1 MKQTTRNIL
10 GVGAIVLL
18 SSGVAGITTYKMMQG
33 QDTDKQI
40 AFNEVFQQN
49 PNVKLAAFD
58 AIDAPPVDLTQAAEN
73 SLHAVVHIKS
83 TQTSKT
89 QTVQTPPDIFD
100 FFFGDGRGGQRRV
113 QTPERVGFGSGVIIS
128 KDGYIVTN
136 NHVIDGAD
144 EIAVKLNDNRE
155 FKGRIIGTDPS
166 TDLALVK
173 IESDDDLPTIPVGD
187 SEALKVG
194 EWVLAV
200 GNPFNLNS
208 TVTAGIVS
216 AKART
221 LGVYNGGIE
230 SFIQTDAAINQGNS
244 GGALVNAKGELVGIN
259 SVLSS
264 PTGAYAGYGFAIP
277 TSIMTKVIAD
287 LKQYGTVQRALLG
300 IRGGSIGSSLMDD
313 RQPIDKSG
321 KTLADKAKELGV
333 VEGVWVSE
341 IVENGSA
348 AGADIKV
355 DDVIIGVDNKKVSNM
370 ADLQEALAKHRPG
383 DKVKVKLMRDKKE
396 KTVEVTLKNEQGTTK
411 IVKDAGMEILG
422 AAFKELP
429 DDLKKQ
435 LNLGYGLQVT
445 GVSSG
450 KMSDAGV
457 RKGFIILK
465 ANDQPM
471 RKVSDLEEVMK
482 AAVKSPN
489 QVLFLTGVFP
499 SGKRGYFAVDLTQE

>member
-1 MKQTTRNIL
+1 MAKQFKPETLCVQAGWTPKKGEPRVLPIYQSTTFKYDTSEQMARL
-10 GVGAIVLL
+10 FDLED
-18 SSGVAGITTYKMMQG
+18 SGYFYTRL
-33 QDTDKQI
+33 
-40 AFNEVFQQN
+40 QN
-49 PNVKLAAFD
+49 PTNDAVAA
-58 AIDAPPVDLTQAAEN
+58 
-73 SLHAVVHIKS
+73 
-83 TQTSKT
+83 
-89 QTVQTPPDIFD
+89 
-100 FFFGDGRGGQRRV
+100 
-113 QTPERVGFGSGVIIS
+113 
-128 KDGYIVTN
+128 
-136 NHVIDGAD
+136 
-144 EIAVKLNDNRE
+144 
-155 FKGRIIGTDPS
+155 
-166 TDLALVK
+166 K
-173 IESDDDLPTIPVGD
+173 I
-187 SEALKVG
+187 
-194 EWVLAV
+194 
-200 GNPFNLNS
+200 
-208 TVTAGIVS
+208 
-216 AKART
+216 
-221 LGVYNGGIE
+221 
-230 SFIQTDAAINQGNS
+230 
-244 GGALVNAKGELVGIN
+244 
-259 SVLSS
+259 
-264 PTGAYAGYGFAIP
+264 
-277 TSIMTKVIAD
+277 
-287 LKQYGTVQRALLG
+287 
-300 IRGGSIGSSLMDD
+300 
-313 RQPIDKSG
+313 
-321 KTLADKAKELGV
+321 
-333 VEGVWVSE
+333 
-341 IVENGSA
+341 A